1 MEVHKYTGEHA
12 CRMGLAASIIS
23 LVTLVCWLVSLCIHK
38 ADQPA
43 KVTARPTYKYKD
55 SLQES
60 ERHGTVNMV
69 SSSDHGPT
77 RSKR

>member
-1 MEVHKYTGEHA
+1 MEVYKYTGEHA

-23 LVTLVCWLVSLCIHK
+23 LVTLVCWLVFAYTK
-38 ADQPA
+38 PTKTA
-43 KVTARPTYKYKD
+43 KVTARPRYKG

-60 ERHGTVNMV
+60 QRHRTVNMA
-69 SSSDHGPT
+69 SSSDHGPI